1 MSGRFTPAAAT
12 AGIPC
17 VTTLPGAIALIRGLE
32 ALRRDG
38 AEPRS
43 LQELHALAGATR
55 PVQGR
60 LVVERGAT
68 VGVRFFDASGR
79 RREVRA
85 AATPAKKTSTSN
97 DNWTLDAKTSAGVF
111 ARSGNGGTKT
121 TVSPTGVI
129 YFQPDGRVT
138 TDGAGATVASRT
150 LTITGVASAISIVGE
165 TGYAE

>member
-1 MSGRFTPAAAT
+1 MNTPFGRGARTDGYFIRTAAAT

-60 LVVERGAT
+60 LVVERGAE
-68 VGVRFFDASGR
+68 VDA
-79 RREVRA
+79 
-85 AATPAKKTSTSN
+85 
-97 DNWTLDAKTSAGVF
+97 
-111 ARSGNGGTKT
+111 
-121 TVSPTGVI
+121 
-129 YFQPDGRVT
+129 
-138 TDGAGATVASRT
+138 
-150 LTITGVASAISIVGE
+150 
-165 TGYAE
+165 